1 MKQSLGR
8 KAGSMEDI
16 HMMQP
21 WQGRQKEQD
30 EVLMPDNLSASDT
43 LRVENSICSYIS
55 EKAMN
60 PCSKQ

>member
-1 MKQSLGR
+1 
-8 KAGSMEDI
+8 MEDI